1 MGKLEKSVQILNLQK
16 YRVFFNDTSPTSD
29 VFKISQLNDTLTIGK
44 NAFLIN
50 GSEILEPSTQV
61 LVELIDINGNT
72 IFSQPIRNYNEGLAR
87 IVSIEVYDDTPSGP
101 ATLTILGE
109 LITDL
114 SGRPVPT
121 EWKGV
126 YNVKWQKSLIVN
138 PLKDNITPIRLYTQP
153 GINVKEVFNAARIT
167 SSSLATI
174 SFTGSIQGS
183 PSSYLTNSFN
193 SQYVLNFGSPILNSS
208 MDGGQIIL
216 SIPSGSINYLLNNNI
231 SQVLNATT
239 LFLSAPVIISG
250 SVYSFFASGTAQILF
265 TSSVSYSFSPSFESF
280 AQITLSDLTTFSGE
294 LRRVK
299 IFIKGADTDD
309 TEYKQIADSVLAATN
324 LLQTQSNGSIT
335 FNYGYFSNQSVIDTF
350 WSGSFL

>member
-44 NAFLIN
+44 NSFLIN

-61 LVELIDINGNT
+61 LV
-72 IFSQPIRNYNEGLAR
+72 
-87 IVSIEVYDDTPSGP
+87 
-101 ATLTILGE
+101 E

-280 AQITLSDLTTFSGE
+280 AQITLSDLT
-294 LRRVK
+294 
-299 IFIKGADTDD
+299 
-309 TEYKQIADSVLAATN
+309 
-324 LLQTQSNGSIT
+324 
-335 FNYGYFSNQSVIDTF
+335 
-350 WSGSFL
+350 